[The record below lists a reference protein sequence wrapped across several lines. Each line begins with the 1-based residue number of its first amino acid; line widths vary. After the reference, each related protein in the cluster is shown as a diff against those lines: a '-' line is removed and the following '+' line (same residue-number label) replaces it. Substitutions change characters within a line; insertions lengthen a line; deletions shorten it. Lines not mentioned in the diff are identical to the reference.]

1 MGGAGEATEL
11 FSSVS
16 GSESFAG
23 MTDAAVSD
31 EWEHVERPHLAEEG
45 NAVFPPNLHEGLD
58 LHPHAHLS
66 VEMSASAVENEEKIE
81 EEEEEEE
88 RAVMQRCALSGS
100 ARRSLETGLE
110 MVCSRIPLWRG
121 KGSSWSGGEGWWFAA
136 VAGFAGLMMYLSRRH
151 RREKELLLLL
161 NKDKDQ
167 RISQL
172 LNQIALMNE
181 MVAARRRVPVMRRL

>member
-1 MGGAGEATEL
+1 MGGAGEAMEL

-23 MTDAAVSD
+23 MTEAAVSD
-31 EWEHVERPHLAEEG
+31 EWEHVERPHLAEDG
-45 NAVFPPNLHEGLD
+45 NAVFPPSLHEGLD
-58 LHPHAHLS
+58 LHAHAHLG
-66 VEMSASAVENEEKIE
+66 VEMSDSAVENEEKIE
-81 EEEEEEE
+81 EKEEE
-88 RAVMQRCALSGS
+88 RAVMQRCPLSGS

-121 KGSSWSGGEGWWFAA
+121 KGKSWSGGEGWWFAA

-151 RREKELLLLL
+151 RGEKELLLLL

-167 RISQL
+167 PT
-172 LNQIALMNE
+172 ALAIGI
-181 MVAARRRVPVMRRL
+181 VARLPSAFVVSKE

>member
-1 MGGAGEATEL
+1 MGGAGQAAEL

-23 MTDAAVSD
+23 MTEAAVSD

-45 NAVFPPNLHEGLD
+45 NAVFPPSLHEGLD
-58 LHPHAHLS
+58 LHPHAHLG
-66 VEMSASAVENEEKIE
+66 VEISASAVENEEKM
-81 EEEEEEE
+81 EEEEEE
-88 RAVMQRCALSGS
+88 RAVMERCPLSGS
-100 ARRSLETGLE
+100 ARSLVTGLE

-121 KGSSWSGGEGWWFAA
+121 KGSSWSGGGGWWFAA
-136 VAGFAGLMMYLSRRH
+136 VAGFAGLMMYLRRRH
-151 RREKELLLLL
+151 RRENELLVLL

-172 LNQIALMNE
+172 LNQIALMNG